1 MAFVPTVD
9 PPVVLF
15 VEPLSYH
22 WYDKVTPPDADT
34 LKASV
39 PPTHSVIAVGCVLIV
54 GTALI
59 VVAVALLVALVQPLP
74 VELTTT

>member
-1 MAFVPTVD
+1 MAFVPTVE

-22 WYDKVTPPDADT
+22 WYDKVTPPETDT

-39 PPTHSVIAVGCVLIV
+39 PPTHSVIAVGCVPIV
-54 GTALI
+54 GTAFI
-59 VVAVALLVALVQPLP
+59 VVAVALLVALEHPLP